1 MRPRTS
7 KRTVS
12 VACSAILAFAA
23 LSAAGCKPEMG
34 ATVTGRVT
42 FDGQPAPAGV
52 IVSFQPQVPNS
63 SASTGVTGPDG
74 RYDLRFNARL
84 RGAMP
89 GESVVSLAIAED
101 VDTGSPEGRPEP
113 KRRPVIPPQYGAKS
127 TVRKDVKPGPN
138 VIDIDIETT
147 RKP

>member
-1 MRPRTS
+1 
-7 KRTVS
+7 
-12 VACSAILAFAA
+12 
-23 LSAAGCKPEMG
+23 MG
-34 ATVTGRVT
+34 ATVTGRVS
-42 FDGQPAPAGV
+42 FDGEPAPAGV

-89 GESVVSLAIAED
+89 GESVVTLAIAED
-101 VDTGSPEGRPEP
+101 VGDAGPEKVKRPA
-113 KRRPVIPPQYGAKS
+113 IPPQYGVRS
-127 TVRKDVKPGPN
+127 TLRKDVKPGPN
-138 VIDIDIETT
+138 VIDIEVETA